1 MTNLLLNIN
10 NNILDNNLLSYS
22 LLLGSLSILGYSI
35 YYAYSN
41 SVGIV
46 SSESKVLKT
55 LSLKDNPNH
64 DNMLRESLIN
74 KISINTN
81 KDLSIPQVKTEE
93 LVETMSDYV
102 ETGVQ
107 TDIKMLY
114 DYMNELLY
122 NNATPVTSLGEMEP
136 ETFAE
141 LLRNDPQGPAYLE
154 HIQTWVD
161 NVPTIISSNPGSHS
175 SEINFLR
182 QVLDSMK
189 SNTSSPIENTSNI
202 ISQFNIESIR
212 ETKLNEILKYVNEKY
227 PTTTSDPF
235 ITDWIKGIVDQCD
248 YLQLLSTVCQTEI
261 INKINCNIIIWS
273 CGIF

>member
-41 SVGIV
+41 ILVS
-46 SSESKVLKT
+46 SSESKVLKS

-81 KDLSIPQVKTEE
+81 KDLSIPQLKTEE

-161 NVPTIISSNPGSHS
+161 NVPSIISSNPGSHS

-182 QVLDSMK
+182 QVLESMK
-189 SNTSSPIENTSNI
+189 SNLNSPVEQLSNNQLVENSSTTIEF
-202 ISQFNIESIR
+202 FNNNVVLSINSWNWMVDG
-212 ETKLNEILKYVNEKY
+212 TVPN
-227 PTTTSDPF
+227 PF
-235 ITDWIKGIVDQCD
+235 I
-248 YLQLLSTVCQTEI
+248 S
-261 INKINCNIIIWS
+261 
-273 CGIF
+273 

>member
-46 SSESKVLKT
+46 SSESKVLKS

-81 KDLSIPQVKTEE
+81 KDLSIPQLKTEE

-161 NVPTIISSNPGSHS
+161 NVPSIISSNPGSHS

-202 ISQFNIESIR
+202 IS
-212 ETKLNEILKYVNEKY
+212 
-227 PTTTSDPF
+227 
-235 ITDWIKGIVDQCD
+235 
-248 YLQLLSTVCQTEI
+248 
-261 INKINCNIIIWS
+261 
-273 CGIF
+273 

>member
-46 SSESKVLKT
+46 SSESKVLKS

-81 KDLSIPQVKTEE
+81 KDLSIPQLKTEE

-202 ISQFNIESIR
+202 IS
-212 ETKLNEILKYVNEKY
+212 
-227 PTTTSDPF
+227 
-235 ITDWIKGIVDQCD
+235 
-248 YLQLLSTVCQTEI
+248 
-261 INKINCNIIIWS
+261 
-273 CGIF
+273 

>member
-1 MTNLLLNIN
+1 MTMNLLN
-10 NNILDNNLLSYS
+10 NSFFDNNLLSYG

-41 SVGIV
+41 ILVS

-114 DYMNELLY
+114 DYLQELLY

-161 NVPTIISSNPGSHS
+161 NVPTIITSNPGSQS
-175 SEINFLR
+175 NKNNSLT

-189 SNTSSPIENTSNI
+189 SNLNSPVEQLSNNQLVENSSTAIEFVNN
-202 ISQFNIESIR
+202 NNNVVLSINSWNWMVDG
-212 ETKLNEILKYVNEKY
+212 TVPN
-227 PTTTSDPF
+227 PF
-235 ITDWIKGIVDQCD
+235 I
-248 YLQLLSTVCQTEI
+248 
-261 INKINCNIIIWS
+261 
-273 CGIF
+273 F